1 MYSDSAFKTAAIEW
15 LIETNQVCLVH
26 HIHFSILSHMVIA
39 ATADLQPSH
48 LQNRARHCVP
58 SQEGRQLAIAQ
69 AVKGIHP
76 QNVQAATV
84 VVASSPHGTFHISGL
99 LVDD

>member
-15 LIETNQVCLVH
+15 LIETNQVC
-26 HIHFSILSHMVIA
+26 
-39 ATADLQPSH
+39 
-48 LQNRARHCVP
+48 
-58 SQEGRQLAIAQ
+58 QLAIAQ

-84 VVASSPHGTFHISGL
+84 VIASSPQVRFTF
-99 LVDD
+99 LVF